1 MNIKLNLMIR
11 LLIILVVSNFVW
23 NCQSKEQNREDISSL
38 VINNL
43 LNGVA
48 DRNKSLVVME
58 VADLGGSFTGTCF
71 DTFQLNGGNTGPT
84 AYFNTPQGGAGGLLN
99 TNIKK
104 YAVSTSSCSDL
115 GFASGTNFG
124 STSQRPNQN
133 DLFTFKMFTCDPNNN
148 PCTKA
153 AITAS
158 GF

>member
-1 MNIKLNLMIR
+1 MNLKSNLMIR
-11 LLIILVVSNFVW
+11 LMIFLVVSHSVW

-43 LNGVA
+43 LSGVA

-71 DTFQLNGGNTGPT
+71 DTFQLNGGNIGPS

-124 STSQRPNQN
+124 STSQRPNPN

>member
-1 MNIKLNLMIR
+1 MNLNQMNR
-11 LLIILVVSNFVW
+11 LLIIMIVSIFLG
-23 NCQSKEQNREDISSL
+23 NCQSKEQSREDISSL

-58 VADLGGSFTGTCF
+58 VADLGGSFTGSCY
-71 DTFQLNGGNTGPT
+71 DTFQLNGGNVGPT
-84 AYFNTPQGGAGGLLN
+84 AYFNTPPGGAGGLLN

-124 STSQRPNQN
+124 SSSQRPNP
-133 DLFTFKMFTCDPNNN
+133 DDVFTFKMFTCDPNNN
-148 PCTKA
+148 PCA
-153 AITAS
+153 RSAITAA

>member
-1 MNIKLNLMIR
+1 MNFKINLMIR
-11 LLIILVVSNFVW
+11 FFMILVVSIFLG
-23 NCQSKEQNREDISSL
+23 NCQSKKQNRNEISSL

-58 VADLGGSFTGTCF
+58 VADLGGSYTGTCF
-71 DTFQLNGGNTGPT
+71 DSFQLNGGNVGST
-84 AYFNTPQGGAGGLLN
+84 AYFNTPPGGAGGALN

-124 STSQRPNQN
+124 STSQRPNP
-133 DLFTFKMFTCDPNNN
+133 DDMFTFKMFTCDPNNN
-148 PCTKA
+148 PCAKS
-153 AITAS
+153 AITAA

>member
-1 MNIKLNLMIR
+1 MHIKSNLMIR
-11 LLIILVVSNFVW
+11 LLIILVVSHFVW

-71 DTFQLNGGNTGPT
+71 DTFQLNGGNIGPT

-124 STSQRPNQN
+124 STSQRPNPN

>member
-1 MNIKLNLMIR
+1 MNLNQMKR
-11 LLIILVVSNFVW
+11 LLFMVFVLIFVG
-23 NCQSKEQNREDISSL
+23 NCQSKEQNRDEISSL

-43 LNGVA
+43 LNNVP

-58 VADLGGSFTGTCF
+58 VADLGGSYTGTCY
-71 DTFQLNGGNTGPT
+71 DTFQLNGGNIDST
-84 AYFNTPQGGAGGLLN
+84 AYFNTPPGGAGGALN
-99 TNIKK
+99 TNVKK

-124 STSQRPNQN
+124 STSQRPNPN

-148 PCTKA
+148 PCTKS
-153 AITAS
+153 AIHAS

>member
-1 MNIKLNLMIR
+1 MKLNQMNR
-11 LLIILVVSNFVW
+11 LLFMVFVLFLLG
-23 NCQSKEQNREDISSL
+23 NCQSKEQNRDEISSL

-43 LNGVA
+43 LNNVP

-58 VADLGGSFTGTCF
+58 VADLGGSYTGTCY
-71 DTFQLNGGNTGPT
+71 DTFQLNGGNIGST
-84 AYFNTPQGGAGGLLN
+84 AYFNTPPGGAGGTLN
-99 TNIKK
+99 TEVKK

-124 STSQRPNQN
+124 STSQRPNPN

-148 PCTKA
+148 PCAKSAIKA
-153 AITAS
+153 A

>member
-1 MNIKLNLMIR
+1 MKLNLMNR
-11 LLIILVVSNFVW
+11 LLFMVFVLFLLG
-23 NCQSKEQNREDISSL
+23 NCQSKEQNRDEISSL

-43 LNGVA
+43 LNNVP

-58 VADLGGSFTGTCF
+58 VADLGGSYTGTCY
-71 DTFQLNGGNTGPT
+71 DTFQLNGGNIGST
-84 AYFNTPQGGAGGLLN
+84 AYFNTPPGGAGGTLN
-99 TNIKK
+99 TDVKK

-124 STSQRPNQN
+124 STSQRPNPN

-148 PCTKA
+148 PCAKSAIKA
-153 AITAS
+153 A

>member
-1 MNIKLNLMIR
+1 MNLKINLMIR
-11 LLIILVVSNFVW
+11 FFMILVVSIFLG
-23 NCQSKEQNREDISSL
+23 NCQSKEQNRDEISSL

-71 DTFQLNGGNTGPT
+71 DTFQLNGGNIGST
-84 AYFNTPQGGAGGLLN
+84 AYFNTPPGGAGGLLN

-104 YAVSTSSCSDL
+104 YAVSTSTCSDL

-124 STSQRPNQN
+124 STSQRPNPN
-133 DLFTFKMFTCDPNNN
+133 DTFTFKMFTCDPNNN
-148 PCTKA
+148 PCTRSAIA
-153 AITAS
+153 AA